1 MNAGSWRL
9 LAALIAGQA
18 FVAWIWHDVARIEIA
33 PAGFAACAA
42 FLGWLWLIGACFA
55 YRLRQEAAAAA
66 IFAVCTLLASAILTL
81 LLSHLAL
88 SLHRPRI
95 DDQLAQLDRSL
106 GIYWPNIA
114 AWAAHRPHVS
124 AALSWIY
131 VISGL
136 QATGVIVVLAA
147 SGRISELER
156 FCLVIVV
163 SGLVT
168 ILLWMP
174 FPSFGAITVYG
185 LSKNVAASVNP
196 QLGLGDAHR
205 MIYLWQH
212 GPGYITFVSTKGLVG
227 FPSYHTA
234 EAIISIWAV
243 RKVKWALWPFLAFN
257 IAVMISIPI
266 HGGHHV
272 VDIFGGVG
280 VAAASIALATRLEIY
295 LRDRSGPGCTISG
308 AARDVS

>member
-1 MNAGSWRL
+1 VQ
-9 LAALIAGQA
+9 AL
-18 FVAWIWHDVARIEIA
+18 VAWVWHDVANIEIA
-33 PAGFAACAA
+33 PAGFAACAV

-55 YRLRQEAAAAA
+55 YRLKQDAAAAA
-66 IFAVCTLLASAILTL
+66 IFAVCTLLASAIMTL

-106 GIYWPNIA
+106 GIYWPGVM
-114 AWAAHRPHVS
+114 AWAAAHPHISV
-124 AALSWIY
+124 ALSWVY
-131 VISGL
+131 LISGL
-136 QATGVIVVLAA
+136 QAAGVIAVLAT
-147 SGRISELER
+147 SGRIAELER

-185 LSKNVAASVNP
+185 LSKDVAASVSP
-196 QLGLGDAHR
+196 RLGPGDAHG

-234 EAIISIWAV
+234 EAIISTWATHRV
-243 RKVKWALWPFLAFN
+243 RWAFWPFVLFN

-272 VDIFGGVG
+272 VDMFGGIG
-280 VAAASIALATRLEIY
+280 VAAASITLAARLEIY
-295 LRDRSGPGCTISG
+295 LRDRSGLGRATRG
-308 AARDVS
+308 AARGVS